1 MPSYFR
7 QVPDFDYVN
16 RNAGDKLISSYLPV
30 KNLFKRGKLREDIF
44 GSLAFFTKYQIIG
57 DERPDNV
64 AFKFYNDPTL
74 DWIVLISNNILNIQ
88 NEWPMPQAVFDKAML
103 EKYGSYD
110 ELYNGIHH
118 YEANEVKNTGGTVLI
133 PEGTTIPKNWR
144 ENGNFIQINN
154 SKINQIFSG
163 DASNP
168 STVVNVT
175 LETGILDLKVGSQV
189 VISNVSESAYNGR
202 FIVKTANIPFND
214 NIARS
219 FTYELSETP
228 TVALPTMS
236 TSKQEEVL
244 FRSDSSSA
252 NSYYYEFY
260 DEGLEAY
267 QLVSSSS
274 IVREVTNYDYEF
286 KIETDKRN
294 IFILKPEY
302 LNIVLEDMEDI
313 MEYKKG
319 GAQYVNPTLK
329 KGDNIRLFE

>member
-1 MPSYFR
+1 MSSYFR

-16 RNAGDKLISSYLPV
+16 RNAGSTLISDYLPV
-30 KNLFKRGKLREDIF
+30 KNLFKRGKLRDDIF
-44 GSLAFFTKYQIIG
+44 GNLAFFTKYQIIG

-64 AFKFYNDPTL
+64 AYDFYNDATL
-74 DWIVLISNNILNIQ
+74 DWVVLLSNNILSIQ
-88 NEWPMPQAVFDKAML
+88 TEWPLPQVVFDQVML

-110 ELYNGIHH
+110 ELYSGVHH
-118 YEANEVKNTGGTVLI
+118 YETNEIKNTAGAVMIPGGTRV
-133 PEGTTIPKNWR
+133 PKNWR

-163 DASNP
+163 DANEP

-260 DEGLEAY
+260 DDKLEAY
-267 QLVSSSS
+267 QLVPSTA
-274 IVREVTNYDYEF
+274 IIKEVTNYEYEAQ
-286 KIETDKRN
+286 IEDDKRN
-294 IFILKPEY
+294 IYILKPEY
-302 LNIVLEDMEDI
+302 LNIIENDI
-313 MEYKKG
+313 EEIMTYKEG

>member
-16 RNAGDKLISSYLPV
+16 RNTGKNLISDYLPV

-44 GSLAFFTKYQIIG
+44 GNLAFFTKYQIVG

-64 AFKFYNDPTL
+64 AFDFYNDPTL
-74 DWIVLISNNILNIQ
+74 DWVVLISNNILNIQ
-88 NEWPMPQAVFDKAML
+88 DEWPLPQAVFDKVML

-118 YEANEVKNTGGTVLI
+118 YEANEVKNSGGTVLI
-133 PEGTTIPKNWR
+133 PQGTRIPKNWR
-144 ENGNFIQINN
+144 ENGNFVQINN

-163 DASNP
+163 DANTP
-168 STVVNVT
+168 STTVNVT

-189 VISNVSESAYNGR
+189 IISNVSETEYNGR
-202 FIVKTANIPFND
+202 FIVTTANIPFGD
-214 NIARS
+214 GIARS
-219 FTYELSETP
+219 FTYELLEAPNVAMP
-228 TVALPTMS
+228 TLS

-244 FRSDSSSA
+244 FRSDDSSS

-260 DEGLEAY
+260 DEGIEGY
-267 QLVSSSS
+267 QLISSST
-274 IVREVTNYDYEF
+274 IIKEVTNYDYES
-286 KIETDKRN
+286 KIEDDKRN

-302 LNIVLEDMEDI
+302 LNIVLNDIEDI
-313 MEYKKG
+313 MQYKKG
-319 GAQYVNPTLK
+319 GTQYKSPTLK

>member
-1 MPSYFR
+1 MSSYFR

-16 RNAGDKLISSYLPV
+16 RNAGSTLISDYLPV

-44 GSLAFFTKYQIIG
+44 GNLAYFTKYQIVG
-57 DERPDNV
+57 DERPDNI
-64 AFKFYNDPTL
+64 AYDFYNDATL
-74 DWIVLISNNILNIQ
+74 DWIVLLSNNILNIQ
-88 NEWPMPQAVFDKAML
+88 NEWPLPQLVFDQVML

-110 ELYNGIHH
+110 ELYSGIHH
-118 YEANEVKNTGGTVLI
+118 YETNEIKNTSGAIMI
-133 PEGTTIPKNWR
+133 PEGTRLPKNWR

-163 DASNP
+163 DANEP
-168 STVVNVT
+168 STTVSVT

-189 VISNVSESAYNGR
+189 IISNVSETEYNGR
-202 FIVKTANIPFND
+202 FVVTSANIPFGD
-214 NIARS
+214 GIARS
-219 FTYELSETP
+219 FTYELSEP
-228 TVALPTMS
+228 PNIALPTIS

-260 DEGLEAY
+260 DEAIEGY
-267 QLVSSSS
+267 QLVPSST
-274 IVREVTNYDYEF
+274 IVREVTNYDYES
-286 KIETDKRN
+286 KIENDKRN

-302 LNIVLEDMEDI
+302 LNIVTNDI
-313 MEYKKG
+313 ENVMTYKEG
-319 GAQYVNPTLK
+319 GDQYVNPTLK